1 MSVKISQLPE
11 ITANELSLDDV
22 VPIVDLN
29 PLGTPR
35 TKRADLTA
43 LFTKA
48 PVKSV
53 NGLATGDVSLAS
65 TNLTDAST
73 IGRILNINGFST
85 GDVSLGSS
93 HLSDSS
99 DIALHSNL
107 GTTSAFTT
115 EYNNPTTSAL
125 QTEYEELA
133 RLLGND
139 VGNVRTS
146 LFAVQTTANN
156 AMPTATANNTFAT
169 KTSLSNNYLTSTQ
182 IAGSYYNKTESDNTF
197 VTQTS
202 LSNNYST
209 STQIANSYATQT
221 YVANQISNLGGTNV
235 SIFSVVGLDA
245 TGSVSIG
252 GNLAV
257 STNLSIGQHIT
268 CTDLTALDLIKGLR
282 AEIGDGTPNKNRL
295 TIKGDADFQGKL
307 QVDKLEVQGQ
317 MIVHSSQV
325 VQIEDDFIEV
335 NRKQDGTNTAGVAGL
350 HINRGGSIDKAIF
363 QWHESNSSFELKVG
377 TSLAGLDAGAVKFKN
392 TYPAVTNLPTATAH
406 QGMFAY
412 EQTSAQAIFSNGTK
426 WASIID
432 SDQMGTTTDFDT
444 AFQNALG

>member
-1 MSVKISQLPE
+1 MSIKISELPE
-11 ITANELSLDDV
+11 ITAGQLSDDDV

-35 TKRADLTA
+35 TKRVNLTG

-65 TNLTDAST
+65 THLTDAST
-73 IGRILNINGFST
+73 IGRILNINGNTS
-85 GDVSLGSS
+85 GVVSLGSS
-93 HLSDSS
+93 DLSDSS
-99 DIALHSNL
+99 DIALHSSL
-107 GTTSAFTT
+107 GTTTAFTN

-156 AMPTATANNTFAT
+156 AMPTATANATFAT
-169 KTSLSNNYLTSTQ
+169 WQQVSNNYLTSTQ
-182 IAGSYYNKTESDNTF
+182 IASSYYSKILSDSKFATRA
-197 VTQTS
+197 S
-202 LSNNYST
+202 LANNYST
-209 STQIANSYATQT
+209 STQIANSYATQN
-221 YVANQISNLGGTNV
+221 YVTNQISNLGGTNV

-245 TGSVSIG
+245 TGNVSIG

-282 AEIGDGTPNKNRL
+282 AEIGDGTANTTRL
-295 TIKGDADFQGKL
+295 TIKGDADIQGKL
-307 QVDKLEVQGQ
+307 QVDELEVQGQ
-317 MIVHSSQV
+317 MIIHSSQV
-325 VQIEDDFIEV
+325 VQVEDDFIEV
-335 NRKQDGTNTAGVAGL
+335 NRKQNGAITAGVAGL
-350 HINRGGSIDKAIF
+350 HINRGNSTDKAIF
-363 QWHESNSSFELKVG
+363 QWHESNQNFELKVG
-377 TSLAGLDAGAVKFKN
+377 TTLTDLDAGIVKFKN
-392 TYPAVTNLPTATAH
+392 SFPLVTNLPTASNH

-412 EQTSAQAIFSNGTK
+412 EQTSSQAIFSNGTK

-432 SDQMGTTTDFDT
+432 SDTMGTTTDFDT
-444 AFQNALG
+444 AFTNALG